1 MIGHQLVQRGH
12 FLRGAAAGK
21 QPPAVRRVLTR
32 EFQANAA
39 IGAGD
44 QNSEHVKGYRGAP
57 LSANPSL

>member
-1 MIGHQLVQRGH
+1 MIGHQLVQRGR

-39 IGAGD
+39 IGAGG
-44 QNSEHVKGYRGAP
+44 QNSEHVKGYRDAP
-57 LSANPSL
+57 